1 MIIINLWNGFIFL
14 FYIISTFIA
23 LIYSLKV
30 THKMRVL
37 ILECTVNDVNV
48 NSINIF

>member
-23 LIYSLKV
+23 F
-30 THKMRVL
+30 
-37 ILECTVNDVNV
+37 ILFIES
-48 NSINIF
+48 NSENAGSNFGMHS